1 MENKP
6 QKKPSGGGNVKDSPE
21 PGAVDDRRG
30 FVTKAAAVVCGGA
43 VAVAPMA
50 AGVAVFFDPLMHKG
64 TGGRKVRVASLSA
77 LPADGIPRQFPVIVE
92 SRDDAWN
99 RFHNEPIGSVF
110 LLREAAKPD
119 DVIAFNATCPHAGC
133 FVAFKPDPTT
143 PRFACPC
150 HESAFDLQGKPTFG
164 PSPRALDSLTCE
176 VVNDDI
182 FVTFQEF
189 YTGIQEKKP
198 KT

>member
-6 QKKPSGGGNVKDSPE
+6 QKKPSGPSDAKDSKE
-21 PGAVDDRRG
+21 PAAVDDRRG

-43 VAVAPMA
+43 VGAVPLA
-50 AGVAVFFDPLMHKG
+50 AGVAVFMDPLMHKG
-64 TGGRKVRVASLSA
+64 PAAGRKVRVASFSA
-77 LPADGIPRQFPVIVE
+77 LPADGVPRQFPVIVE

-110 LLREAAKPD
+110 LLRNSADPKT
-119 DVIAFNATCPHAGC
+119 VIAFNATCPHAGC
-133 FVAFKPDPTT
+133 FVSYKASSKQ
-143 PRFACPC
+143 FACPC
-150 HESAFDLQGKPTFG
+150 HESAFNLAGKPTFG
-164 PSPRALDSLTCE
+164 PSPRALDGLSCE

-182 FVTFQEF
+182 IVTFQEF

-198 KT
+198 KS